1 MWKVGKGGSKNAWVK
16 KKFGLGGIYT
26 LDPPAVIGN
35 VCLAISL
42 EMVHLGGRL
51 SMGARHLPSSK
62 TYVSGFILVVTCK
75 PDVVGMTQYQ
85 EHNKGMWAN
94 LSYLTNIILWWKL
107 NLDVWFRNKHLGSVG
122 WLGWCKHMDLS
133 IWRWLQVI

>member
-1 MWKVGKGGSKNAWVK
+1 MVK
-16 KKFGLGGIYT
+16 KVCVESWYRWVEKRLGQKIWSRVDSAPGL
-26 LDPPAVIGN
+26 PAVIGN

-85 EHNKGMWAN
+85 EHNKGM
-94 LSYLTNIILWWKL
+94 
-107 NLDVWFRNKHLGSVG
+107 
-122 WLGWCKHMDLS
+122 
-133 IWRWLQVI
+133 